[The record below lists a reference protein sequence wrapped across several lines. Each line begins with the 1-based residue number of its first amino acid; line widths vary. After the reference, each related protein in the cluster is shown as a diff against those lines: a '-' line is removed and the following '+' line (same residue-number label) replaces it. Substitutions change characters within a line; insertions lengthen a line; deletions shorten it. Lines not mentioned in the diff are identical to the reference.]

1 MKDIFVLKGRM
12 DMLLEL
18 KHIYKNYKQDKIVV
32 PVLKDINIS
41 IDEGE
46 YVAIMGPSG
55 SGKTTLMNIIG
66 CLDRPTE
73 GEYFLENESIVN
85 YTENQLSDLRLKTL
99 GFVFQSF
106 NLLPKQTA
114 LDNVALPLSY
124 AGVPVKKRRQIAFQ
138 TLQRVGLE
146 DRVNFKPSQLS
157 GGQQQRVAIAR
168 ALVNNPKIILAD
180 EPTGALDSKSGTQV
194 MKLFERLNEEGVTVI
209 MITHDANIAGH
220 AKKVLRILDGE
231 IADDSQGG
239 GQML

>member
-1 MKDIFVLKGRM
+1 
-12 DMLLEL
+12 MLLEL

-73 GEYFLENESIVN
+73 GEYFLEGRSIVN
-85 YTENQLSDLRLKTL
+85 YTENQLSGLRLKTL

-124 AGVPVKKRRQIAFQ
+124 AGIPVKKRRQIAFK
-138 TLQRVGLE
+138 TLQRVGLA

-180 EPTGALDSKSGTQV
+180 EPTGALDSRSGTQV
-194 MKLFERLNEEGVTVI
+194 MKLFQQLNDEGVTVI

-231 IADDSQGG
+231 IADDSQEGG
-239 GQML
+239 RIL

>member
-1 MKDIFVLKGRM
+1 
-12 DMLLEL
+12 MLLEL
-18 KHIYKNYKQDKIVV
+18 KHIYKDYMQDKIVI

-66 CLDRPTE
+66 CLDRPTKGDFLLE
-73 GEYFLENESIVN
+73 GESIIAYNENR
-85 YTENQLSDLRLKTL
+85 LSDLRLNTL

-106 NLLPKQTA
+106 NLMPKQTA
-114 LDNVALPLSY
+114 LDNVSLPLGY
-124 AGVPVKKRRQIAFQ
+124 AGVPLRKRKEIAFQ
-138 TLQRVGLE
+138 ALKRVGLE
-146 DRVNFKPSQLS
+146 DRVNFRPSQLS

-180 EPTGALDSKSGTQV
+180 EPTGALDSKSGIQV
-194 MKLFERLNEEGVTVI
+194 MNLFQQLNDEGVTII

-220 AKKVLRILDGE
+220 AKKVLHIFDGE
-231 IADDSQGG
+231 ISDEPQKGCS
-239 GQML
+239 LK

>member
-1 MKDIFVLKGRM
+1 
-12 DMLLEL
+12 MLLEL
-18 KHIYKNYKQDKIVV
+18 KHIYKNYRQDKIVV

-46 YVAIMGPSG
+46 YVAITGPSG

>member
-1 MKDIFVLKGRM
+1 
-12 DMLLEL
+12 MLLEL
-18 KHIYKNYKQDKIVV
+18 RHIYKNYMQDKIVI

-41 IDEGE
+41 INEGE

-66 CLDRPTE
+66 CLDRPTK
-73 GEYFLENESIVN
+73 GEYLLEGESIVN
-85 YTENQLSDLRLKTL
+85 YNENRLSDLRLKTL

-114 LDNVALPLSY
+114 LDNVALPLGY
-124 AGVPVKKRRQIAFQ
+124 AGYSVKQRKQIAFQ
-138 TLQRVGLE
+138 ALKRVGLE
-146 DRVNFKPSQLS
+146 ERVNFRPSQLS

-180 EPTGALDSKSGTQV
+180 EPTGALDSKSGIQV
-194 MKLFERLNEEGVTVI
+194 MNLFQQLNDEGVTII

-220 AKKVLRILDGE
+220 AKDKQDE
-231 IADDSQGG
+231 QEGG
-239 GQML
+239 REN

>member
-1 MKDIFVLKGRM
+1 
-12 DMLLEL
+12 MLLEL
-18 KHIYKNYKQDKIVV
+18 KHIYKNYRQDKIVV

-124 AGVPVKKRRQIAFQ
+124 AGMPVKKRRQIAFQ

-231 IADDSQGG
+231 IADDSQEG

>member
-1 MKDIFVLKGRM
+1 
-12 DMLLEL
+12 MLLEL
-18 KHIYKNYKQDKIVV
+18 KHIYKDYKQDKIIV
-32 PVLKDINIS
+32 PVLKDINIA

-66 CLDRPTE
+66 CLDRPTQ
-73 GEYFLENESIVN
+73 GEYFLEDQSIVN

-106 NLLPKQTA
+106 NLLPKQSA

-124 AGVPVKKRRQIAFQ
+124 AGIPVKKRREIAFQ
-138 TLQRVGLE
+138 ALDRVGLA
-146 DRVNFKPSQLS
+146 DRVKFRPSQLS

-180 EPTGALDSKSGTQV
+180 EPTGALDSKSGIQV
-194 MKLFERLNEEGVTVI
+194 MNLFRKLNEEGVTVI

-220 AKKVLRILDGE
+220 AKRILHILDGE
-231 IADDSQGG
+231 IAKDAAEGG
-239 GQML
+239 ETT

>member
-1 MKDIFVLKGRM
+1 
-12 DMLLEL
+12 MLLEL
-18 KHIYKNYKQDKIVV
+18 KHIYKNYRQDKIVV

-106 NLLPKQTA
+106 NLPPKQTA

>member
-1 MKDIFVLKGRM
+1 
-12 DMLLEL
+12 MLLEL

-73 GEYFLENESIVN
+73 GEYYLEGQSIVN

-124 AGVPVKKRRQIAFQ
+124 AGIPVKKRRQIAFQ
-138 TLQRVGLE
+138 TLQRVGLA

-180 EPTGALDSKSGTQV
+180 EPTGALDSRSGTQV
-194 MKLFERLNEEGVTVI
+194 MKLFQKLNDEGVTVI
-209 MITHDANIAGH
+209 MITHDASIAGH

-231 IADDSQGG
+231 IADDSQEG
-239 GQML
+239 GQKL

>member
-1 MKDIFVLKGRM
+1 
-12 DMLLEL
+12 
-18 KHIYKNYKQDKIVV
+18 
-32 PVLKDINIS
+32 
-41 IDEGE
+41 
-46 YVAIMGPSG
+46 MGPSG

-73 GEYFLENESIVN
+73 GEYFLEGRSIVN

-124 AGVPVKKRRQIAFQ
+124 AGIPVKKRRQIAFK
-138 TLQRVGLE
+138 TLQRVGLA

-180 EPTGALDSKSGTQV
+180 EPTGALDSRSGTQV
-194 MKLFERLNEEGVTVI
+194 MKLFQQLNDEGVTVI

-231 IADDSQGG
+231 IADDSQEGG
-239 GQML
+239 RIL

>member
-1 MKDIFVLKGRM
+1 
-12 DMLLEL
+12 MLLEL
-18 KHIYKNYKQDKIVV
+18 KHIYKKYKQDKIVV

-73 GEYFLENESIVN
+73 GEYFLEGRSIVN

-124 AGVPVKKRRQIAFQ
+124 AGIPVKKRRQIAFK
-138 TLQRVGLE
+138 TLQRVGLA

-180 EPTGALDSKSGTQV
+180 EPTGALDSRSGTQV
-194 MKLFERLNEEGVTVI
+194 MKLFQQLNDEGVTVI

-231 IADDSQGG
+231 IADDSQEGG
-239 GQML
+239 RIL

>member
-1 MKDIFVLKGRM
+1 
-12 DMLLEL
+12 MLLEL
-18 KHIYKNYKQDKIVV
+18 KHIYKNYRQDKIVV

-73 GEYFLENESIVN
+73 GEFFLENESIVN

-146 DRVNFKPSQLS
+146 DRVNFEPSQLS

-231 IADDSQGG
+231 IADDSQEG